1 MAQAMLTLCPHCKTI
16 FRIHAAQLAGARGFV
31 ECGACDRVFNALD
44 LLAEEPVRAPAP
56 AATDPVPEP
65 LAEAPMSPAPPAV
78 AVVDSA
84 DDDMADDDD
93 GPRVGVANLD
103 DVVVADS
110 EPPMP
115 RIALIEADA
124 APIMAH
130 DEPPSVLRED
140 LARMAAREGRRGRFL
155 WTLLALL
162 LLIGLTAQTAWY
174 WRGPLLERF
183 PQALPHAMRLC
194 AQLGCRLEEPVS
206 VDDIELVARDVRDHP
221 QYAKTLLV
229 NATLQNRGQHAA
241 KFPVIQL
248 GVYDHTGVAVGVRR
262 FKPAEYLDQSIDIAA
277 GMPAGSRVY
286 IVLEI
291 AGVGDRAD
299 SFEFLFL

>member
-1 MAQAMLTLCPHCKTI
+1 MLSLCPHCKTV
-16 FRIHAAQLAGARGFV
+16 FRVHAKELASARGFV

-44 LLAEEPVRAPAP
+44 HLIDEPQRAPVPLEVMPEILPPALP
-56 AATDPVPEP
+56 AATVP
-65 LAEAPMSPAPPAV
+65 ARTVPAAR
-78 AVVDSA
+78 
-84 DDDMADDDD
+84 DDD

-103 DVVVADS
+103 EVVIAER

-115 RIALIEADA
+115 RIALLEPDTTPVLAADVDLDEA
-124 APIMAH
+124 
-130 DEPPSVLRED
+130 PSVLRED
-140 LARMAAREGRRGRFL
+140 LARLAAEERNRGRL
-155 WTLLALL
+155 AWSLVALL
-162 LLIGLTAQTAWY
+162 LMLGLAAQAAWH
-174 WRGPLLERF
+174 WRSDLLERF
-183 PQALPHAMRLC
+183 PQLRPYAMQLC
-194 AQLGCRLEEPVS
+194 ARLGCRLEEPVG
-206 VDDIELVARDVRDHP
+206 VAGIELVARDVRDHP

-229 NATLQNRGQHAA
+229 NATLQNRGKHAA

-248 GVYDHTGVAVGVRR
+248 GVYDSSGVAVGVRR
-262 FKPAEYLDQSIDIAA
+262 FAPGEYLDRSIDIDA